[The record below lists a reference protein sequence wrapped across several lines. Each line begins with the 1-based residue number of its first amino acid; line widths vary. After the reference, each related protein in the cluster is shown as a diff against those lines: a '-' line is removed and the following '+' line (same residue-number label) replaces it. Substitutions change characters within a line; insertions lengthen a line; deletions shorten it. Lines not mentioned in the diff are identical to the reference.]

1 MTARKV
7 ISITVITLIV
17 SICAQSTNAEPS
29 RTIRYLLKEP
39 VSMFDWGLY
48 RLNDDLRHFFARDRK
63 NISYVVPSVSV
74 YYLREENRIRVDL
87 HLYSKQKL
95 LQKKT
100 ARGICNQLTKRTRVF
115 FAVGENKN
123 VREKAGVAFRFR
135 RFGFESKNRPKNV
148 MEELE
153 SLTEIHVMVSV
164 RVNDSTWKKIAE
176 SKAPLMGKEVLH
188 IE

>member
-7 ISITVITLIV
+7 ISITVTMLIV

-39 VSMFDWGLY
+39 VNMFDWGLY
-48 RLNDDLRHFFARDRK
+48 RLNEDLRYFFAHDMEY
-63 NISYVVPSVSV
+63 ISYVVPSVSV

-87 HLYSKQKL
+87 HLYSKQKR

-100 ARGICNQLTKRTRVF
+100 AKGICEQLTKRTRAF
-115 FAVGENKN
+115 FAVDENKN
-123 VREKAGVAFRFR
+123 VRKKAGVAFRFS
-135 RFGFESKNRPKNV
+135 RFGFEKKNRPKNL
-148 MEELE
+148 MEEIE
-153 SLTEIHVMVSV
+153 SLTEIHAKVSV

-176 SKAPLMGKEVLH
+176 SKSPLMGKEVLH